1 MRDQNLEH
9 KIETMQRRRESRS
22 QLSLV
27 QKNEF
32 GENFKKFLNGVRS
45 VALPHPVVAKNI
57 QFWMQ
62 HLSWIYC
69 QNCKLLRTERMLPNY
84 FKRPPVKFAKNC
96 TCANKVYIN
105 PSVEKFPNV
114 LKGLSHNEIIVLKPF
129 NIHLGDYVKLGV
141 NKLLWKKFTH

>member
-45 VALPHPVVAKNI
+45 VALRHPVVAKNI

-105 PSVEKFPNV
+105 LSVEKFPNI